1 MSWFGRYGLNFGLFS
16 NPSSPRD
23 QKLPKYYLLFS
34 NICLQ
39 KSFLGWKK
47 LRNMKIW
54 KFGKEE
60 NFLSQLG
67 NGHFTT
73 FFGFNNFS
81 KSKYIWGDGES
92 WIWTEWTPKK
102 ALMDVKMSRKWP
114 KLLFQPLR
122 PPGASGGVNIENKS
136 VQPVYIH
143 TITPYFGQKSG
154 FWMHLRGYLIG
165 TTLPGHCEP
174 ASKAMVSKM

>member
-1 MSWFGRYGLNFGLFS
+1 MSLFGCCGFNFGIFS

-23 QKLPKYYLLFS
+23 QKLPKYYLLFT

-39 KSFLGWKK
+39 KSFLGSKK
-47 LRNMKIW
+47 LINMKNW

-102 ALMDVKMSRKWP
+102 ALTDVKMSRKWP

-165 TTLPGHCEP
+165 TTLPGHC
-174 ASKAMVSKM
+174 AYKD

>member
-1 MSWFGRYGLNFGLFS
+1 
-16 NPSSPRD
+16 
-23 QKLPKYYLLFS
+23 
-34 NICLQ
+34 
-39 KSFLGWKK
+39 
-47 LRNMKIW
+47 MKIW

-67 NGHFTT
+67 NRRFAT
-73 FFGFNNFS
+73 FFGSDNFS

-102 ALMDVKMSRKWP
+102 ALTDVKMSRKWP

-143 TITPYFGQKSG
+143 TITPYFGQKSR
-154 FWMHLRGYLIG
+154 FWMHLRGFLIG
-165 TTLPGHCEP
+165 TTLPGHCEVVRFEQARCP
-174 ASKAMVSKM
+174 LIFQIYRLYWSYLFGLRLMGLGSGESVGFFNRPLALTHYLGTLQTSKF